1 MKQNLTIS
9 LDRKTIRKAKI
20 VAARRDT
27 SISGLVTQQLE
38 ILVGEEEAYERAER
52 QAVALLDE
60 GFHLA
65 AACLSAGKNC
75 MNGRTFVDTN
85 ILIYAHDLDAK
96 SKHAVAGN
104 ILRELWSERT
114 GVLSMQVLQEFYVNV
129 TRKIRS
135 PLPKD
140 SARLV
145 VSSYSIWC
153 VETTPAELSVAFR
166 IEDESQIGFW
176 DALIVSAAAK
186 SGATRLLSED
196 LNPGQ
201 KIAGLRIENPFAAA
215 P

>member
-1 MKQNLTIS
+1 
-9 LDRKTIRKAKI
+9 
-20 VAARRDT
+20 
-27 SISGLVTQQLE
+27 
-38 ILVGEEEAYERAER
+38 
-52 QAVALLDE
+52 
-60 GFHLA
+60 
-65 AACLSAGKNC
+65 
-75 MNGRTFVDTN
+75 MNDKTFVDTN
-85 ILIYAHDLDAK
+85 ILIYAHDVDSK
-96 SKHAVAGN
+96 SKHAMANN
-104 ILRELWSERT
+104 ILRELWTART

-201 KIAGLRIENPFAAA
+201 KIAGLRIENPFAAV